1 MANILTDLLATRD
14 MTPILA
20 TEKNILSSLQG
31 ESSKSVEKIVIRT
44 EHILK
49 KEGSKLYIDKE
60 EINLEQLNVLD
71 VLLLLKKKG
80 MKVAFIN
87 NTDYW
92 YYPAL
97 CILDFSSV
105 EYYEEV
111 LNTSPKHLSEY
122 KYFKNLSIN
131 PLDEVTVDVRRIFNP
146 NSTDILPFRIIEDLL
161 LVERGHTEYTR
172 IIYSIQTKEFTL
184 KLGNKFSSQ
193 EIETVSRYLEDNNA

>member
-20 TEKNILSSLQG
+20 IEKNKLSSLQG

-44 EHILK
+44 EHILR
-49 KEGSKLYIDKE
+49 KEGSKFYIDKE

-71 VLLLLKKKG
+71 VLILLKKKG

-97 CILDFSSV
+97 CILDFNSV

-111 LNTSPKHLSEY
+111 LDSSPKYLSEY

-131 PLDEVTVDVRRIFNP
+131 PLDDVELTIRRIFNP
-146 NSTDILPFRIIEDLL
+146 MSTDVLPYRVVENIL
-161 LVERGHTEYTR
+161 LVERG
-172 IIYSIQTKEFTL
+172 ISF
-184 KLGNKFSSQ
+184 F
-193 EIETVSRYLEDNNA
+193 VSGLWSKYNLE